1 MKWPK
6 LKHPLLCNIVLVG
19 SVMAPPILFLFLPA
33 LPVAAY
39 IPPILLAIL
48 ILSPWIGALWFMI
61 SHFAI
66 LMMTSM
72 CLEMYQAYLHGRRH
86 FACPQNGEDPATIR
100 KRILRRVGRFG
111 SPYEV
116 KAVPPELLTIRYKNS
131 PSGTVYYHRIE
142 KLLLMYE
149 VEELDKDT
157 LRKLWQ
163 SANAVTNIIGKEQK
177 LLYRK
182 PRGHSKDN
190 SVSVAAV
197 ILANTVSPD
206 VAAELVEA
214 KIKMEDRHVLFCA
227 VELSTAKYYFD
238 NQKEPF
244 LFHYPTKNR
253 VVNLIHR
260 GVFGGRVSLRSN
272 PHMLPE
278 PMWLER
284 DHFDPEDSLWSFMK
298 YAKKELKGIGRSE
311 KKRFQE
317 MPNGTVTMDDGWL
330 YCKLEDRV
338 STMMVDDD
346 EGDPQKKQVILSLNW
361 EYPKSNRISKKDNAT
376 IRALTEEFLR
386 GQGFGVRFVDPYD
399 NE

>member
-6 LKHPLLCNIVLVG
+6 LKHPLLCNVVLVG
-19 SVMAPPILFLFLPA
+19 SVMAPPILSLFLPA

-39 IPPILLAIL
+39 IPPILLAVI

-86 FACPQNGEDPATIR
+86 FTCSKNGKDPATIR

-116 KAVPPELLTIRYKNS
+116 KAVPPELLIIRYKNS
-131 PSGTVYYHRIE
+131 PSATVYFHRIE
-142 KLLLMYE
+142 KLLLVYE

-157 LRKLWQ
+157 FRKLWQ
-163 SANAVTNIIGKEQK
+163 SAHAMTNLISKEQK
-177 LLYRK
+177 PLYRK

-206 VAAELVEA
+206 VAADLAETEA
-214 KIKMEDRHVLFCA
+214 KMEDRHVLFCA

-253 VVNLIHR
+253 VVNLVHR
-260 GVFGGRVSLRSN
+260 RVFGGRVPLRNN
-272 PHMLPE
+272 PHMLPA

-298 YAKKELKGIGRSE
+298 YAKKELKGIGRSD

-317 MPNGTVTMDDGWL
+317 MQDGTVIPDDGWL
-330 YCKLEDRV
+330 YCKLGERV
-338 STMMVDDD
+338 SAMMVDDD
-346 EGDPQKKQVILSLNW
+346 ENDPQKKQVILSLNW

-386 GQGFGVRFVDPYD
+386 GQGFGVTFVDPYD
-399 NE
+399 E

>member
-6 LKHPLLCNIVLVG
+6 LKYPLLCNMVLVG
-19 SVMAPPILFLFLPA
+19 GAFLWLFLPVPLFFLA
-33 LPVAAY
+33 DVG
-39 IPPILLAIL
+39 IISRPIAIV
-48 ILSPWIGALWFMI
+48 LSLGIWIGLLWFLI
-61 SHFAI
+61 SRYAL

-86 FACPQNGEDPATIR
+86 FTCPKNGKDPAGIR
-100 KRILRRVGRFG
+100 KRILRRVERFG

-116 KAVPPELLTIRYKNS
+116 KAVPPELVTLRYKNS
-131 PSGTVYYHRIE
+131 PSATVYYHRIE
-142 KLLLMYE
+142 KILLIYE
-149 VEELDKDT
+149 VDVLDADAS
-157 LRKLWQ
+157 RKLWQ
-163 SANAVTNIIGKEQK
+163 SANAITNIIGREQQP
-177 LLYRK
+177 LYRK
-182 PRGHSKDN
+182 PKEHSKDN

-197 ILANTVSPD
+197 ILAGTVSPD
-206 VAAELVEA
+206 VAADLVEA

-244 LFHYPTKNR
+244 LFHYPVKNR
-253 VVNLIHR
+253 AVNRIHR
-260 GVFGGRVSLRSN
+260 IVFGGRVPLRSN
-272 PHMLPE
+272 PYLLPE

-298 YAKKELKGIGRSE
+298 HAKKELKGVGRSE

-317 MPNGTVTMDDGWL
+317 MQNGTVTMDDGWL

-346 EGDPQKKQVILSLNW
+346 ENGPQTKQVILSLNW
-361 EYPKSNRISKKDNAT
+361 YYPKSNRISKRDNAT
-376 IRALTEEFLR
+376 IRRLTEEFLH
-386 GQGFGVRFVDPYD
+386 GQGFEVNFVDPYD
-399 NE
+399 EN

>member
-1 MKWPK
+1 MRWPK
-6 LKHPLLCNIVLVG
+6 LKHPLLCNVVLVG
-19 SVMAPPILFLFLPA
+19 SVMAPPMLSLFLPA

-39 IPPILLAIL
+39 IPPILLAVI

-86 FACPQNGEDPATIR
+86 FTCSKNGKDPATIR

-116 KAVPPELLTIRYKNS
+116 KAVPPELLIIRYKNS
-131 PSGTVYYHRIE
+131 PSATVYFHRIE
-142 KLLLMYE
+142 KLLLVYE

-163 SANAVTNIIGKEQK
+163 SAHAITNIIGREQK
-177 LLYRK
+177 PLYRK

-206 VAAELVEA
+206 VAADLAETEA
-214 KIKMEDRHVLFCA
+214 KMEDRHVLFCA

-253 VVNLIHR
+253 VVNLVHR
-260 GVFGGRVSLRSN
+260 RVFGGRVPLRSN
-272 PHMLPE
+272 PHMLPA

-284 DHFDPEDSLWSFMK
+284 DHFDPEDSLWSLM
-298 YAKKELKGIGRSE
+298 ARAQKELKGIGRIE

-317 MPNGTVTMDDGWL
+317 MQEGTVILDDGWL
-330 YCKLEDRV
+330 YCKLGERV

-346 EGDPQKKQVILSLNW
+346 ENDPQKKQVILSLNW
-361 EYPKSNRISKKDNAT
+361 SYPKSNRISKKDNAT

-386 GQGFGVRFVDPYD
+386 GQGFGVTFVDPYD
-399 NE
+399 E

>member
-6 LKHPLLCNIVLVG
+6 LKHPLLCNVILVG
-19 SVMAPPILFLFLPA
+19 GVMVPPILSLFLPA

-39 IPPILLAIL
+39 IPPILLAVI

-86 FACPQNGEDPATIR
+86 FTCSKNGKDPATIR

-116 KAVPPELLTIRYKNS
+116 KAVPPELLIIRYKNS
-131 PSGTVYYHRIE
+131 PSATVYFHRIE
-142 KLLLMYE
+142 KLLLVYE

-163 SANAVTNIIGKEQK
+163 SAHAMTNIISKEQK
-177 LLYRK
+177 PLYRK

-206 VAAELVEA
+206 VAADLAETEA
-214 KIKMEDRHVLFCA
+214 KMEDRHVLFCA

-253 VVNLIHR
+253 VVNLVHR
-260 GVFGGRVSLRSN
+260 RVFGGRVPLRSN
-272 PHMLPE
+272 PHMLPA

-317 MPNGTVTMDDGWL
+317 MQEGTVILDDGWL
-330 YCKLEDRV
+330 YCKLGERV

-346 EGDPQKKQVILSLNW
+346 ENDPQKKQVILSLNW

-386 GQGFGVRFVDPYD
+386 GQGFGVTFVDPYD

>member
-1 MKWPK
+1 M
-6 LKHPLLCNIVLVG
+6 V
-19 SVMAPPILFLFLPA
+19 PPILSLFLPA

-39 IPPILLAIL
+39 IPPILLAVIIL
-48 ILSPWIGALWFMI
+48 GPWIGALWFMI

-86 FACPQNGEDPATIR
+86 FTCSKNGKDPATIR

-116 KAVPPELLTIRYKNS
+116 KAVPPELLIIRYKNS
-131 PSGTVYYHRIE
+131 PSATVYFHRIE
-142 KLLLMYE
+142 KLLLVYE
-149 VEELDKDT
+149 VEELDKDM

-163 SANAVTNIIGKEQK
+163 SAHAMTNIISKEQK
-177 LLYRK
+177 PLYRK

-206 VAAELVEA
+206 VAADLAETEA
-214 KIKMEDRHVLFCA
+214 KMEDRHVLFCA

-253 VVNLIHR
+253 VVNLVHR
-260 GVFGGRVSLRSN
+260 RVFGGRVPLRSN

-278 PMWLER
+278 PLWLKR
-284 DHFDPEDSLWSFMK
+284 DEFHPEDSLWSFM
-298 YAKKELKGIGRSE
+298 ARAQKELKGIGRSE

-317 MPNGTVTMDDGWL
+317 MQEGTVILDDGWL
-330 YCKLEDRV
+330 YCKLGERV

-346 EGDPQKKQVILSLNW
+346 ENDPQKKQVILSLNW

-386 GQGFGVRFVDPYD
+386 GQGFGVTFVDPYD
-399 NE
+399 E

>member
-6 LKHPLLCNIVLVG
+6 LKHPLLCNVILVG
-19 SVMAPPILFLFLPA
+19 SVMVPPILSLFLPA

-39 IPPILLAIL
+39 IPPILLAVI

-86 FACPQNGEDPATIR
+86 FTCSKNGKDPATIR

-116 KAVPPELLTIRYKNS
+116 KAVPPELLIIRYKNS
-131 PSGTVYYHRIE
+131 PSATVYFHRIE
-142 KLLLMYE
+142 KLLLVYE

-163 SANAVTNIIGKEQK
+163 SAHAMTNIISKEQK
-177 LLYRK
+177 PLYRK

-206 VAAELVEA
+206 VAADLAETEA
-214 KIKMEDRHVLFCA
+214 KMEDRHVLFCA

-253 VVNLIHR
+253 VVNLVHR
-260 GVFGGRVSLRSN
+260 RVFGGRVPLRSN
-272 PHMLPE
+272 PHMLPA

-317 MPNGTVTMDDGWL
+317 MQEGTVILDDGWL
-330 YCKLEDRV
+330 YCKLGERV

-346 EGDPQKKQVILSLNW
+346 ENDPQKKQVILSLNW

-386 GQGFGVRFVDPYD
+386 GQGFGVTFVDPYD
-399 NE
+399 E

>member
-6 LKHPLLCNIVLVG
+6 LKHPLLCNVVLVG
-19 SVMAPPILFLFLPA
+19 SVMVPPILSFFLPA

-39 IPPILLAIL
+39 IPPILLAVI

-86 FACPQNGEDPATIR
+86 FTCSKNGKDPATIR

-116 KAVPPELLTIRYKNS
+116 KAVPPELLIIRYKNS
-131 PSGTVYYHRIE
+131 PSATVYFHRIE
-142 KLLLMYE
+142 KLLLVYE
-149 VEELDKDT
+149 VEELDKDM

-163 SANAVTNIIGKEQK
+163 SAHAMTNLISKEQK
-177 LLYRK
+177 PLYRK

-206 VAAELVEA
+206 VAADLAETEA
-214 KIKMEDRHVLFCA
+214 KMEDRHVLFCA

-253 VVNLIHR
+253 VVNLVHR
-260 GVFGGRVSLRSN
+260 RVFGGCVPLRSN
-272 PHMLPE
+272 PHMLPA

-298 YAKKELKGIGRSE
+298 YAKKELKGIGRSD

-317 MPNGTVTMDDGWL
+317 MQDGTVIPDDGWL
-330 YCKLEDRV
+330 YCKLGERV

-346 EGDPQKKQVILSLNW
+346 ENDPQKKQVILSLNW

-386 GQGFGVRFVDPYD
+386 GQGFGVTFVDPYD
-399 NE
+399 E

>member
-6 LKHPLLCNIVLVG
+6 LKHPLLCNVVLVG
-19 SVMAPPILFLFLPA
+19 SVMAPPMLSLFLPA

-39 IPPILLAIL
+39 IPPILLAVI

-86 FACPQNGEDPATIR
+86 FTCSKNGKDPATIR

-116 KAVPPELLTIRYKNS
+116 KAVPPELLIIRYKNS
-131 PSGTVYYHRIE
+131 PSATVYFHRIE
-142 KLLLMYE
+142 KLLLVYE

-163 SANAVTNIIGKEQK
+163 SAHAMTNIISKEQK
-177 LLYRK
+177 PLYRK

-206 VAAELVEA
+206 VAADLAETEA
-214 KIKMEDRHVLFCA
+214 KMEDRHVLFCA

-253 VVNLIHR
+253 VVNLVHR
-260 GVFGGRVSLRSN
+260 RVFGGRVPLRSN

-278 PMWLER
+278 PLWLKR
-284 DHFDPEDSLWSFMK
+284 DEFHPEDSLWSFM
-298 YAKKELKGIGRSE
+298 ARAQKELKGIGRSE

-317 MPNGTVTMDDGWL
+317 MQEGTVILDDGWL
-330 YCKLEDRV
+330 YCKLGERV

-346 EGDPQKKQVILSLNW
+346 ENDPQKKQVILSLNW

-386 GQGFGVRFVDPYD
+386 GQGFEVTFVDPYD
-399 NE
+399 E